1 MLGARMQGSETMTR
15 FLVAAAMLLTMAACG
30 PRDNFQSRDV
40 ASEKNMAMDAIGR
53 VETMA
58 GAPAPEAAPLP
69 PPPPGQPPVPGTPP
83 GNVMLAYAYTYGI
96 EVPAVRVSA
105 VMKAHEK
112 ICTDAGPA
120 LCQVLGSSTNTI
132 GEYDIR
138 GQLNLRAEPRWL
150 ANFRGQLDG
159 DAKAAGGKTTSTNVS
174 TEDLTRSLID
184 TEARLRAATT
194 LRDRLQ
200 ALLASR
206 PGKLSD
212 LLDVERELARVQG
225 DIDSTQSN
233 LAVMRTRVNMST
245 LTIDYAS
252 AGAPV
257 TDTTLQPIK
266 EALVRFIAIIAEGL
280 GNIIKLIAFVLPWA
294 LALWLIVWLLGLW
307 GRRRARA
314 KAAEKGA
321 SQSA

>member
-1 MLGARMQGSETMTR
+1 MKR
-15 FLVAAAMLLTMAACG
+15 FLVAAATLLALAACG
-30 PRDNFQSRDV
+30 PREGPQSQP
-40 ASEKNMAMDAIGR
+40 AEAEKNAAMD
-53 VETMA
+53 MA
-58 GAPAPEAAPLP
+58 SREIMVTGTAAGGAPEVAPAPVPPPP
-69 PPPPGQPPVPGTPP
+69 PPPPGQPPAPGTPP
-83 GNVMLAYAYTYGI
+83 GNVMLAYAYMYGI
-96 EVPAVRVSA
+96 EVPPAQVTN

-112 ICTDAGPA
+112 ICTDAGAA
-120 LCQVLGSSTNTI
+120 LCQVLGSSTNTY

-150 ANFRGQLDG
+150 ATFRARLDG

-200 ALLASR
+200 ALLATR
-206 PGKLSD
+206 PGRLSD

-233 LAVMRTRVNMST
+233 LAVMRTRVAMST

-257 TDTTLQPIK
+257 TDTTLEPIK
-266 EALVRFIAIIAEGL
+266 EALVRFLAIIAEGI
-280 GNIIKLIAFVLPWA
+280 GSIIKLIAFALPWV
-294 LALWLIVWLLGLW
+294 LALWLVAWLLGVW
-307 GRRRARA
+307 GRQRAA
-314 KAAEKGA
+314 KKAAKKA
-321 SQSA
+321 AQPAA